1 MNQEDI
7 LKQSKNII
15 LKLKSKVSGDLSN
28 LVDSLSL
35 MIEMIISL
43 CDKQSEQIANQSKQI
58 ESQTKL
64 IEKQNASIDSLT
76 ENIKELK
83 RQLGLNSSNSSK
95 LPSTNGFTKPK
106 RNISLRTKSTRTRG
120 GQNGL
125 KGASLCVPHEVD
137 EVVEH
142 IPNKSKD
149 CPCLKKC
156 LASGRVLECTE
167 SRYVIKA
174 KVVTEVIE
182 HQSLKAINC
191 PKGSNVKPGEFP
203 SNVKAYVQ
211 YDDSIAI
218 LAGQLNTKGAVS
230 LIRVQELLN
239 ALCGIKISTGTL
251 YNMVYKCAKKVEQ
264 TMETEKIQVTKV
276 GVVHVDE
283 TGIRS
288 EGKLLWVHNSS
299 TDRYTYQ
306 IVSQK
311 KRR

>member
-1 MNQEDI
+1 
-7 LKQSKNII
+7 
-15 LKLKSKVSGDLSN
+15 
-28 LVDSLSL
+28 

-203 SNVKAYVQ
+203 SNVNTYVQ

-218 LAGQLNTKGAVS
+218 LAGLLYTNGAVS
-230 LIRVQELLN
+230 LIKVQELLN